1 MQLGQLL
8 RQAQGLEQGP
18 MPRLAAPPALE
29 GLEIRAVTADSRKAG
44 PGTAFVAVPGI
55 LILGGAWSVFQ
66 RQRGTGVGTAALWAF
81 VVVSMVLP
89 IGWIGLF
96 EGGYN
101 HAAKDI
107 LFVSGTSEA
116 LMRQLF
122 PPPLYEM
129 PNDVF
134 FEITGVAQFPLALWA
149 AYEMSRLL
157 RTVRKTGGRLPEL

>member
-1 MQLGQLL
+1 ML
-8 RQAQGLEQGP
+8 
-18 MPRLAAPPALE
+18 
-29 GLEIRAVTADSRKAG
+29 KAG
-44 PGTAFVAVPGI
+44 LSATGVLLLTIVHHVYGALAYHTPWRMHIAFVAVPGI